1 MAIFKVHYLS
11 LFDGI
16 KGDYLEF
23 GIYKGSSFI
32 HSINAYR
39 KNKRILS
46 STINR
51 SFFGFDSFKGFGNI
65 SKIDQHPFYK
75 DMNFSTD
82 FKKTENRIKKSAKKI
97 SFKIINGYF
106 EDTLKFSPKKY
117 GINKAAII
125 FCDTDTYTGSKNIF
139 NFISKITIVGTYF
152 ILDDYFSYKGDE
164 NKGSYKAFKDFIK
177 KNNIKVR
184 KVFDYGMGGSV
195 YVRSR

>member
-1 MAIFKVHYLS
+1 MFKSAFNSILSKFTFLHLFASKIICLINPLILHNVGKYLAIFKVHYLS

-97 SFKIINGYF
+97 SFKI
-106 EDTLKFSPKKY
+106 K
-117 GINKAAII
+117 
-125 FCDTDTYTGSKNIF
+125 
-139 NFISKITIVGTYF
+139 
-152 ILDDYFSYKGDE
+152 
-164 NKGSYKAFKDFIK
+164 
-177 KNNIKVR
+177 
-184 KVFDYGMGGSV
+184 
-195 YVRSR
+195 